1 MLKGR
6 HLIEP
11 TDLTV
16 SEIDEI
22 CSLAE
27 QMIVDPASFQD
38 VCRGKILGGHN
49 KSCKFLC

>member
-11 TDLTV
+11 GDLTV
-16 SEIDEI
+16 SEIEEI

-27 QMIVDPASFQD
+27 QMIVDLLVIEVSPPPSA
-38 VCRGKILGGHN
+38 L
-49 KSCKFLC
+49 

>member
-11 TDLTV
+11 ADLTV

-38 VCRGKILGGHN
+38 LCRGEILATLFFE
-49 KSCKFLC
+49 SST